1 MEDPRLLIIA
11 VALVAYA
18 LVSRQFGRWW
28 ISMPATLLLLG
39 FLAGPAG
46 LRIVNLSVGSGT
58 VRTVAEITL
67 ALMLF
72 HDAARI
78 RLRDLRGESKLPLRL
93 LGIGLPIMIG
103 LGTLVGYA
111 MFPSLGWIGAAL
123 VATMLAPTDAAL
135 GEQVVSDQRLP
146 GWLRQG
152 LNVESG
158 LNDGLSVPVFLV
170 LIALA
175 TEQAW
180 VPGALAS
187 ELVRQI
193 GFGVLSGVIIGG
205 GGGWLMRRAKDH
217 RLMRD
222 EWLRIG
228 IVALAIG
235 SFVLA
240 AVLHGSGFI
249 GAFVGGLMFGWA
261 SRIRGPKAMALTG
274 HLGEMFDAVSFL
286 LLGAVLVPMALPFLS
301 WRVVLYAVLSLV
313 AIRAIS
319 VVVAVAGTGAAW
331 STKLF
336 MGWFGP
342 RGLATIVFTVLLLD
356 QAIPNKELIAAIAV
370 TGVVLSVYAHGF
382 TAPWLSRVYA
392 DWYKKTG
399 AGVSGLPE
407 HAEVDEPTVRGT
419 DMRGTLSS

>member
-1 MEDPRLLIIA
+1 MEDPRLLT
-11 VALVAYA
+11 VALVLAAYA
-18 LVSRQFGRWW
+18 LISRQFGRWW
-28 ISMPATLLLLG
+28 ISMPATMVVLG
-39 FLAGPAG
+39 FLVGPAG
-46 LRIVNLSVGSGT
+46 LNFVNLSVSSET
-58 VRTVAEITL
+58 VKTVAEITL

-78 RLRDLRGESKLPLRL
+78 RLRDLRGESTLPVRL
-93 LGIGLPIMIG
+93 LGLGLPVMII
-103 LGTLVGYA
+103 LGAVVGYA
-111 MFPSLGWIGAAL
+111 MFPSLGWVGAAL
-123 VATMLAPTDAAL
+123 VGTMLAPTDAAL
-135 GEQVVSDQRLP
+135 GEQVVSDERLP

-170 LIALA
+170 LIAIA

-180 VPGALAS
+180 APGALAS
-187 ELVRQI
+187 ELARQI
-193 GFGVLSGVIIGG
+193 GFGVMSGLVVGG
-205 GGGWLMRRAKDH
+205 LGGRLMRSARE
-217 RLMRD
+217 RGLMRD

-228 IVALAIG
+228 IVALALA
-235 SFVLA
+235 SYVLA

-286 LLGAVLVPMALPFLS
+286 LLGAVLVPMAIPYLS
-301 WRVVLYAVLSLV
+301 WQVVLYAVASLV
-313 AIRAIS
+313 VIRGTS
-319 VVVAVAGTGAAW
+319 VMIAVAGTGAAW
-331 STKLF
+331 QTKLF

-342 RGLATIVFTVLLLD
+342 RGLATIVFTMLLLD
-356 QAIPNKELIAAIAV
+356 DAIPNKELIAAIAV

-382 TAPWLSRVYA
+382 TAPWLSEAYS

-399 AGVSGLPE
+399 SDVSGLPE
-407 HAEVDEPTVRGT
+407 HAEVSAPKVRGA
-419 DMRGTLSS
+419 DMRGG